1 MVPATVVDAASRWLE
16 AGEYGLARE
25 VFAGWLASAGLAA
38 EPWEVLL
45 EFCVARDDWSAALQ
59 VTEAWQAA
67 RVAAVVNAAES
78 RAGGHGA
85 SPWFCLALRA
95 SRAGRF
101 AEACGWWRAAGREE
115 PDNRDV
121 WGNLAACELSC
132 GDLDAAEQAARQ
144 SVTLDPSF
152 ATGWDRLGLIALAR
166 GQGEVALAHHE
177 QATRLEPALTGA
189 WINLAAAALSQ
200 ERAAL
205 AQAAA
210 SRALALDDGRAEA
223 WFNRAAAADHLGQTA
238 AARQDYARALRLR
251 PQRSAMTDAWRI
263 QQASLLPAIYPD
275 AAAIEASRVEFVRQW
290 QWLCDEGFRF
300 DPTQAPCP
308 IRFRLAYQGPNDRP
322 LQAQIARVISVDAR
336 QPLPAGSGG
345 RRLRVGFVSRF
356 LKEHT
361 VGQLTAGLI
370 LGLDA
375 TRFETIVLHLGAA
388 WGPLAERLRAGVARS
403 VELPLAVEPAARA
416 IREARLD
423 VLVYPD
429 IGMEPVSLSLSS
441 LRLAPRQLVLW
452 GHPVTTGSPVIDGF
466 VSSSLAE
473 PPDAAQHYSERL
485 LNLPLLP
492 GVIDRP
498 TCSGRTVSREELGL
512 PATGRVYL
520 CPQSLFKLH
529 PEMDRLF
536 EGIATRDAA
545 GWIGLIEPPE
555 PEWRRQLE
563 ARWKGAVGEPADW
576 TRQVAW
582 VPRVD
587 AVGFLD
593 LLACADVLLDT
604 RPFGGGFTTYQALA
618 LGTPVVTWPGEFLR
632 GRVTLG
638 CYRQMGVARYVARS
652 AEEYVELSLA
662 AAQASPRE
670 RHDLAEAA
678 GALFGRTDL
687 IPAWEAV
694 LRGEWPGMS

>member
-1 MVPATVVDAASRWLE
+1 VVPATVVDAALRWAR
-16 AGEYGLARE
+16 AGQLGLARDE
-25 VFAGWLASAGLAA
+25 FARWLDSAGLTA

-45 EFCVARDDWSAALQ
+45 DLCVAQGDWSAALQ

-67 RVAAVVNAAES
+67 RVTPRVDAAELRLADRS
-78 RAGGHGA
+78 S
-85 SPWFCLALRA
+85 SPWFSLALRA
-95 SRAGRF
+95 SQAGRF
-101 AEACGWWRAAGREE
+101 AEACGWWQAAAREE
-115 PDNRDV
+115 PSNRDV
-121 WGNLAACELSC
+121 WGNLAACELAC
-132 GDLDAAEQAARQ
+132 GHLDAAEQAARQ
-144 SVTLDPSF
+144 SVSLDASF
-152 ATGWDRLGLIALAR
+152 ATGWDRLGLIAQAR
-166 GQGEVALAHHE
+166 GQGEVALEHHDR
-177 QATRLEPALTGA
+177 ATRLDPALAGA

-200 ERAAL
+200 ERAGL

-210 SRALALDDGRAEA
+210 SRALKLEDGRAEA
-223 WFNRAAAADHLGQTA
+223 WFNRAAAADHLGRTLT
-238 AARQDYARALRLR
+238 ARQDYAQALRLR
-251 PQRSAMTDAWRI
+251 PQRSPVTDAWRI

-275 AAAIEASRVEFVRQW
+275 VAAVETSRSEFTRQW
-290 QWLCDEGFRF
+290 QSLEDAGFRF

-308 IRFRLAYQGPNDRP
+308 IRFRLAYQGQNDRP
-322 LQAQIARVISVDAR
+322 LQAQIASVMSADAR
-336 QPLPAGSGG
+336 QPVPAGSGG
-345 RRLRVGFVSRF
+345 KRLRVGFVSRF

-375 TRFETIVLHLGAA
+375 TRFETVVMHLGTAC
-388 WGPLAERLRAGVARS
+388 GPLAERLRSGVARS
-403 VELPLAVEPAARA
+403 VELPLAVEPAAQA
-416 IREARLD
+416 IRDARLD

-429 IGMEPVSLSLSS
+429 IGMEPVSLSLSY

-466 VSSSLAE
+466 VSSELAE
-473 PPDAAQHYSERL
+473 PPDASDHYSERL
-485 LNLPLLP
+485 LKLPLLP
-492 GVIDRP
+492 GILDRPTRIDRP
-498 TCSGRTVSREELGL
+498 VSREELGL

-536 EGIATRDAA
+536 EGIATRDAT

-563 ARWKGAVGEPADW
+563 ARWKGADGEPADW
-576 TRQVAW
+576 ARQVVW
-582 VPRVD
+582 IPRVD
-587 AVGFLD
+587 PVGFLD

-638 CYRQMGVARYVARS
+638 CYRQMGVERYVARS
-652 AEEYVELSLA
+652 AEKYVELSLA

-670 RHDLAEAA
+670 RRELADAA
-678 GALFGRTDL
+678 GALFGRTEL
-687 IPAWEAV
+687 MPAWEGV
-694 LRGEWPGMS
+694 LRGEWSGMS